1 MVVVALSITGVINRT
16 RALLAGRKGIRFF
29 QHVMNVRL
37 QLRKG
42 SVYSTTTTLLFRI
55 APCVYLGAAL
65 IAFLFI
71 PVANLEPI
79 CSFHGDIV
87 FVAYLLALSR
97 VALILAAMDT
107 GSSFET
113 ELMGDVKA
121 GFPSP
126 AEDIRE
132 KLDLIKLLVKHKAST
147 FFFRVDGVSMVDSG
161 MDEGDILI
169 VDRAIDPYNNCKAV
183 CYIDGEYTVKRV
195 EMSDKGVRLMPANE
209 NKTTYKP
216 IEITSENN
224 FLIWGVVTWVIK
236 KM

>member
-1 MVVVALSITGVINRT
+1 MDKFVPHSID
-16 RALLAGRKGIRFF
+16 
-29 QHVMNVRL
+29 
-37 QLRKG
+37 
-42 SVYSTTTTLLFRI
+42 
-55 APCVYLGAAL
+55 AA
-65 IAFLFI
+65 
-71 PVANLEPI
+71 
-79 CSFHGDIV
+79 
-87 FVAYLLALSR
+87 
-97 VALILAAMDT
+97 
-107 GSSFET
+107 SSYET
-113 ELMGDVKA
+113 ELMGEVKA

-132 KLDLIKLLVKHKAST
+132 KLDLIKLLVRHKAST

-195 EMSDKGVRLMPANE
+195 EISDRGVRLMPANE
-209 NKTTYKP
+209 NNTAYKP
-216 IEITSENN
+216 LEITPENN